1 MTGLRRLHMVLD
13 ATAMVCLAGLGIVPV
28 AAQQLDAPSVIR
40 QIDAAVRTRFESV
53 AGFTVRE
60 HYAVYRGQDIG
71 VPVAEI
77 TVKTTYRKDVGK
89 SYEIVAESGSALIRK
104 FGLIPLLD
112 NEKSINQPGKV
123 EQSWFTSAN
132 YEMKLLPGGI
142 EHLDGRDCLA
152 LSVTPRRKAPNLIQG
167 TLWVDAKD
175 FGIVK
180 IEGTASKSPSMWA
193 GETRMMRR
201 YANVSGFAMAT
212 GARAESNSFLFGKTV
227 VTIDY
232 RDYQIELSQRR

>member
-1 MTGLRRLHMVLD
+1 VVGHRQLHTVLE
-13 ATAMVCLAGLGIVPV
+13 AAAMIFLVGLGIAPIK
-28 AAQQLDAPSVIR
+28 AQQTDAPSVIR
-40 QIDAAVRTRFESV
+40 QIDAAVRARFESV

-60 HYAVYRGQDIG
+60 HYAVYRGQDMG
-71 VPVAEI
+71 VPAAEM
-77 TVKTTYRKDVGK
+77 TVRTTYRKGIGK
-89 SYEIVAESGSALIRK
+89 SYEIVAEGGSALIRK
-104 FGLIPLLD
+104 FGLMPLLD
-112 NEKSINQPGKV
+112 NEKSINQPGHV

-142 EHLDGRDCLA
+142 QHLDGRDCLA

-180 IEGTASKSPSMWA
+180 IDGTASKSPSVWA
-193 GETRMMRR
+193 GQTHMMRR

-212 GARAESNSFLFGKTV
+212 SARAESNSFLFGKTI

-232 RDYQIELSQRR
+232 LDYRIELRPGS

>member
-1 MTGLRRLHMVLD
+1 VIVFRRLLMALK
-13 ATAMVCLAGLGIVPV
+13 AAAMVYLAGLAIAPV
-28 AAQQLDAPSVIR
+28 EAQQFDAPSVIR

-60 HYAVYRGQDIG
+60 HYAVYRGQNTA
-71 VPVAEI
+71 VPVAEM
-77 TVKTTYRKDVGK
+77 TVKTTYRKGTGK
-89 SYEIVAESGSALIRK
+89 GYEIIAQSGSALIRK

-132 YEMKLLPGGI
+132 YEMKLVPGGI
-142 EHLDGRDCLA
+142 QRLDGRDCLT

-180 IEGTASKSPSMWA
+180 IEGTASRSPSMWA
-193 GETRMMRR
+193 GEIHMMRR

-212 GARAESNSFLFGKTV
+212 GARAESDSFLFGKTI

-232 RDYQIELSQRR
+232 RDYQIQLRPGS

>member
-1 MTGLRRLHMVLD
+1 MVLD

-112 NEKSINQPGKV
+112 NEKSINQPG
-123 EQSWFTSAN
+123 
-132 YEMKLLPGGI
+132 
-142 EHLDGRDCLA
+142 
-152 LSVTPRRKAPNLIQG
+152 
-167 TLWVDAKD
+167 
-175 FGIVK
+175 
-180 IEGTASKSPSMWA
+180 
-193 GETRMMRR
+193 
-201 YANVSGFAMAT
+201 
-212 GARAESNSFLFGKTV
+212 
-227 VTIDY
+227 
-232 RDYQIELSQRR
+232 